1 MRIRFTL
8 LRVEIDTDRPRVDP
22 VPERDVE
29 LGALVERAPIGFQPQ
44 PDEEARHG

>member
-8 LRVEIDTDRPRVDP
+8 LRIEIDTDRPRADA

-44 PDEEARHG
+44 PDEEVGRG